1 MDERTKPRMRAS
13 LSHCQLGA
21 RAKAAGVPTS
31 CHVRYPGCEER
42 ADVYTQSRRLVRRL
56 PSVTFISLIAI
67 WKRRAHARVAPDAA
81 PGGRSLGRSSDQS
94 RASRALERIARAA
107 LGRARSLRTFL
118 AGAPRRSPLW
128 WEGGAEVGGTMAS
141 GRRRQKHSS
150 STSSSS
156 SLSPPSSP
164 AISMRDMGRP
174 RGGERADGAGARPHA
189 VVRGD
194 TLAGLA
200 LRYGVTGNNL
210 GMRLKLPTCGEN
222 CQGLQRAREREN
234 ERTRERSPQAATRQS
249 YPALAVTLNAS
260 QAVVSEIGLNR
271 ACPRQAVVCPG
282 DASSPA
288 TGGFM
293 PSLLSK
299 IRDLLVPHLLL
310 FVWSSGRQPV
320 LCGLLVAH
328 SWFTSGSP
336 TAHGG
341 GPRGRWD
348 PAHNA
353 GTPAA
358 LCPSQT
364 EQIRRANHLFANESL
379 FLRTTLLIPVPGP
392 PDCPDNGN
400 SGGGGR
406 TAEPAPLANGG
417 EGTAGAAGSNGT
429 KGPIGAAATAGKT
442 FAAGTGGGGGS
453 GSDGKVEAAHED
465 GRPDAAPDDEVTASD
480 FFSRIDARLER
491 TRANLGHGG
500 GHGSPAVTAKRGAT
514 AT

>member
-1 MDERTKPRMRAS
+1 
-13 LSHCQLGA
+13 
-21 RAKAAGVPTS
+21 
-31 CHVRYPGCEER
+31 
-42 ADVYTQSRRLVRRL
+42 
-56 PSVTFISLIAI
+56 
-67 WKRRAHARVAPDAA
+67 
-81 PGGRSLGRSSDQS
+81 
-94 RASRALERIARAA
+94 
-107 LGRARSLRTFL
+107 
-118 AGAPRRSPLW
+118 
-128 WEGGAEVGGTMAS
+128 MAS

-200 LRYGVTGNNL
+200 LRYGVT
-210 GMRLKLPTCGEN
+210 
-222 CQGLQRAREREN
+222 
-234 ERTRERSPQAATRQS
+234 
-249 YPALAVTLNAS
+249 
-260 QAVVSEIGLNR
+260 
-271 ACPRQAVVCPG
+271 
-282 DASSPA
+282 
-288 TGGFM
+288 
-293 PSLLSK
+293 
-299 IRDLLVPHLLL
+299 
-310 FVWSSGRQPV
+310 
-320 LCGLLVAH
+320 
-328 SWFTSGSP
+328 
-336 TAHGG
+336 
-341 GPRGRWD
+341 
-348 PAHNA
+348 
-353 GTPAA
+353 
-358 LCPSQT
+358 T

-429 KGPIGAAATAGKT
+429 EGPIGAAATAGKT

-514 AT
+514 ATPSGGQARASPGSARGGGGTSVGGTSGGDSTGLLEVDDELIFSDDHFGRLDFHSQQQQQQRAHHEPTA